1 MRRWTWALAGW
12 IFAGWLLCPV
22 WPDLW
27 GASSTQVDKDI
38 SRKKKDLSNIKKELS
53 LTKEKEK
60 EIRGKESSVIENLS
74 AIETDL
80 YRKEKELKEMERQLG
95 QIKDQRHDTK
105 NQILM
110 LNQGMERTRGELFSR
125 LTALY
130 KMGRI
135 SPEMLLLTSRS
146 YLDLLRIDKCLRV
159 IIDSD
164 ARILETHR
172 YQVVLKERYEGEL
185 SRNQSQWQ
193 RSIAGVEKKREEIKK
208 VREEKRVLLTSIRN
222 QKVVTQRVIGE
233 LENRAKELQGF
244 IEKLEKEKAALAY
257 NKPKGEPAKGKLIP
271 PVQGKVISL
280 FKDRGQ
286 NGIEIKAAAG
296 TEIRAVLPG
305 RVLYADWF
313 KGFGNVVIIDHGD
326 HIFTV
331 SGYSSQLLKKEG
343 DTVAQGEPVAL
354 VGSAGSLKGPC
365 LYFEIRRNGKPE
377 DPIRWIPQ
385 LDKLVSL
392 PGAKEEAKETGK
404 KEM

>member
-1 MRRWTWALAGW
+1 MRRWTWVLMGW
-12 IFAGWLLCPV
+12 IFMGALLLPV
-22 WPDLW
+22 LPDLW
-27 GASSTQVDKDI
+27 GAPSGQVEKDI
-38 SRKKKDLSNIKKELS
+38 NRKKKDLNQIKKELS

-60 EIRGKESSVIENLS
+60 EIRGKESSIIENLS

-80 YRKEKELKEMERQLG
+80 YKKGKELKEMERQLG
-95 QIKDQRHDTK
+95 QIKDQRQETK
-105 NQILM
+105 SQVVM

-193 RSIAGVEKKREEIKK
+193 RSISGVEKKGEEIKK
-208 VREEKRVLLTSIRN
+208 VREEKRALLKSIRN

-257 NKPKGEPAKGKLIP
+257 NKAKGEPVKGKLVP

-286 NGIEIKAAAG
+286 NGVEIKAPAG
-296 TEIRAVLPG
+296 AEIRAVLPG

-343 DTVAQGEPVAL
+343 DTVTQGEPIAL

-377 DPIRWIPQ
+377 DPIQWIPQ
-385 LDKLVSL
+385 LDKIVSL
-392 PGAKEEAKETGK
+392 PGAKEEAKEKGK